1 MASTL
6 LPYFCIS
13 VGGACGSGDV
23 TLYHVESDSN
33 NVFIVKYHHVNFSNR
48 LLGNICLTVT
58 IAAPWLY
65 LFLDRL
71 VECKLVH

>member
-1 MASTL
+1 MALTL

-23 TLYHVESDSN
+23 KLHHVESDSN
-33 NVFIVKYHHVNFSNR
+33 NVLIVKYHQVNFSNR
-48 LLGNICLTVT
+48 FLENICLTVT

-65 LFLDRL
+65 LFLVRL
-71 VECKLVH
+71 VENRLVD